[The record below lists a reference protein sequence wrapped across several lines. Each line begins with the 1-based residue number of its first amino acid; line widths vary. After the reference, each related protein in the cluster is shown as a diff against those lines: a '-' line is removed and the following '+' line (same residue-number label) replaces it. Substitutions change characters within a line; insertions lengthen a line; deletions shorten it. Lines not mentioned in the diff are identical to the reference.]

1 MPESHFVILVPMN
14 NQERLQSLH
23 ALFCQLTERQ
33 LHFAL
38 HERVWHEFDRA
49 GFTENDLRIVI
60 GWMKASNRKHEWQY
74 GFKLGNVIGD
84 LARFDEILAEALAVN
99 RNKPK
104 AATPREQV
112 VKEFQKT
119 AGEAFVRETARPLA
133 DVLKGMAQ

>member
-1 MPESHFVILVPMN
+1 MTTV
-14 NQERLQSLH
+14 ERLQSFH

-38 HERVWHEFDRA
+38 HERVWYEFDRA

-60 GWMKASNRKHEWQY
+60 GWMKSSNRKHEWQY

-84 LARFDEILAEALAVN
+84 LARFDEILAEALAVQ

-104 AATPREQV
+104 AVSPREQV
-112 VKEFQKT
+112 VAEFRKT
-119 AGEAFVRETARPLA
+119 SGESFVRETARPLA